1 MADLKF
7 GHYTATH
14 PFVRASLKVAATGG
28 VVPSKEM

>member
-14 PFVRASLKVAATGG
+14 SFVRASLKVAATAA
-28 VVPSKEM
+28 